1 MINQKNKGFTLIELL
16 VVVAIIAILSVV
28 VISAINSAREKGKD
42 SSAMSQMN
50 QARNQAEIYYTKY
63 GNYLGVCDPANSLE
77 SANPGIYDFVLEAT
91 KVIGF
96 EEPASFIVE
105 EEVSTEFPSQA
116 YDNNYYNNV
125 GKSRCR
131 VSNNILTPRW
141 AAHVPLLKKKDRVQQ
156 YYCVD
161 STGAGIV
168 TTIDFASQQGDIEKL
183 YLGCVEP

>member
-63 GNYLGVCDPANSLE
+63 GNYIGLCDPANTLE
-77 SANPGIYDFVLEAT
+77 SGRQGIYDFVLEAT

-96 EEPASFIVE
+96 EPADEYVIQQQVDSFSMTQPADYQPVL
-105 EEVSTEFPSQA
+105 
-116 YDNNYYNNV
+116 
-125 GKSRCR
+125 KSRCR
-131 VSNNILTPRW
+131 VSGDILVPRW
-141 AAHVPLLKKKDRVQQ
+141 AAHVPLLKKKDGVQQ

-161 STGAGIV
+161 STGAGFV
-168 TTIDFASQQGDIEKL
+168 TTIDFASNQGDLGKK
-183 YLGCVEP
+183 YLGCVESQ

>member
-63 GNYLGVCDPANSLE
+63 GNYIGLCDQANTLE
-77 SANPGIYDFVLEAT
+77 SGRQGIYDFVLEAT

-96 EEPASFIVE
+96 EDPESYVVWEQTNGVYP
-105 EEVSTEFPSQA
+105 
-116 YDNNYYNNV
+116 DNQYYYNV

-131 VSNNILTPRW
+131 VSGKILEPLW
-141 AAHVPLLKKKDRVQQ
+141 AAHVPLLKKSKSGLQQ

-161 STGAGIV
+161 STGAGMV
-168 TTIDFASQQGDIEKL
+168 TTVDFASAQGSLEKK
-183 YLGCVEP
+183 YLGCVPSLE